1 MRPQPVSRREFI
13 GAIAAAGLSG
23 CSRAERA
30 IPGSIVGGSAAL
42 GHRLREPGT
51 FAAPNRTEEH
61 PLVIV
66 GAGVAGLTAA
76 RRLTQA
82 GRRDTLVLELE
93 PESGGTARSG
103 KNAVSAY
110 PWAAHYVPIANPE
123 STELIQLFEEF
134 GMITGHAENGAPIY
148 AEEMLCADPAER
160 LFQDGRWQEG
170 LLPRRGLTRD
180 DERQYAAFFAEMD
193 GLRRS
198 RGDDGAPIFAIPLDR
213 SSRDPEYLALD
224 ATPFAQ
230 WLDERGY
237 NSKLLRWHIDY
248 GCRDDYGADA
258 AQVSAWAGLHY
269 FASRRG
275 WAANAAREAV
285 LTWPEGNGWLAARLR
300 SEIHGTVRTGMLA
313 HRIEQDADG
322 VTLLCTDARTGE
334 TVRLRTPTVICATPR
349 YIAQRLIPDLAPA
362 AGLVYSPWMVANVTL
377 ERLPNEAPGA
387 PLSWD
392 NVMQASR
399 SLGYVVATH
408 QALQSHP
415 LRTVLTH
422 YWPLDHVSPPAAREE
437 ALRKTHAQWC
447 GEIVDDLAGPHPEIR
462 EIVRQIDV
470 YLWGHGMI
478 RPVPG
483 LIWGETRATMLKPHG
498 RIHFAHTDMS
508 GVALFEEAHHRGL
521 LAAEAV
527 LAGSTA

>member
-1 MRPQPVSRREFI
+1 MRSL
-13 GAIAAAGLSG
+13 AAAGLVG
-23 CSRAERA
+23 CSRAERP
-30 IPGSIVGGSAAL
+30 IPGSIVGGSAAI
-42 GHRLREPGT
+42 GHRLRETPR
-51 FAAPNRTEEH
+51 FEEPKRTEEH
-61 PLVIV
+61 PLVII
-66 GAGVAGLTAA
+66 GAGIAGLTAA

-82 GRRDTLVLELE
+82 GRKDTLLLELE
-93 PESGGTARSG
+93 PEFGGTARAG

-123 STELIQLFEEF
+123 STELIRLFEEL
-134 GMITGHAENGAPIY
+134 GLITGRAESGAPIY
-148 AEEMLCADPAER
+148 AEEMLCADPGER
-160 LFQDGRWQEG
+160 LFQDGRWHEG
-170 LLPRRGLTRD
+170 LLPRRGLSRE

-193 GLRRS
+193 ALRWT
-198 RGDDGAPIFAIPLDR
+198 RGNDGAPIFAIPLDL

-224 ATPFAQ
+224 AKPFAE

-237 NSKLLRWHIDY
+237 NSRPLRWHIGY

-258 AQVSAWAGLHY
+258 THVSAWAGLHY

-275 WAANAAREAV
+275 WAANAARDAV
-285 LTWPEGNGWLAARLR
+285 LTWPEGNGWLAGRLR
-300 SEIHGTVRTGMLA
+300 SEIHGTIRTGVLA
-313 HRIEQDADG
+313 HRIEQDAAG
-322 VTLLCTDARTGE
+322 VTILCTDARSGE
-334 TVRLRTPTVICATPR
+334 TLRLRTPMAICATPR
-349 YIAQRLIPDLAPA
+349 FVAQRIIPDFPPA
-362 AGLVYSPWMVANVTL
+362 ADLVYSPWMVANVTL
-377 ERLPNEAPGA
+377 DRTPNESSGA

-415 LRTVLTH
+415 SGTVLTH
-422 YWPLDHVSPPAAREE
+422 YWPLDRAAPPAAREE
-437 ALRKTHAQWC
+437 ALQKTHAAWC
-447 GEIVDDLAGPHPEIR
+447 REILDDLAAPHPEIR
-462 EIVRQIDV
+462 ELVRQIDV

-483 LIWGETRATMLKPHG
+483 FIWGGTRRAMLKPHG

-521 LAAEAV
+521 MAAEAV
-527 LAGSTA
+527 LAG